1 MLQYMRVDLGF
12 SICYCFALGSSQ
24 VNPVCSQAWEPL
36 PLEVV
41 RSLLGGLGGRDKR
54 WLVRVMAVG
63 SLVSGLWHPFL
74 IRFLSDN

>member
-36 PLEVV
+36 APEVV
-41 RSLLGGLGGRDKR
+41 RSLLGGLGT
-54 WLVRVMAVG
+54 
-63 SLVSGLWHPFL
+63 
-74 IRFLSDN
+74 SDGWYV